1 MKKMKVILILLPVLL
16 LLLVCAIPSFDKNLT
31 PSVYSAGTI
40 PRGAMRM
47 IAHTGYSAVAPGNTL
62 PAYEAATS
70 QTFLFWDA
78 SFLSMPTT

>member
-1 MKKMKVILILLPVLL
+1 MKKMKVILILLPVL

-70 QTFLFWDA
+70 QTFLFGGA

>member
-1 MKKMKVILILLPVLL
+1 MKKMKVILILLPVL

-31 PSVYSAGTI
+31 PSV
-40 PRGAMRM
+40 
-47 IAHTGYSAVAPGNTL
+47 YSAVAPGNTL

-70 QTFLFWDA
+70 QTFLFGGA

>member
-1 MKKMKVILILLPVLL
+1 MKKMKVILILLLLL

-40 PRGAMRM
+40 PRGAMRT
-47 IAHTGYSAVAPGNTL
+47 IAHTGYFAVAPGNTL